1 MRKSASASSPLVA
14 RPVVA
19 RPMAATHLAPRH
31 LPRSHLITGAVL
43 SAALLL
49 VSPAAQ
55 AAVTKFWNLT
65 RNTVN
70 DLQLAPAGTSDYG
83 KNLCLAD
90 PDKSVDADE
99 RLKIEGVKS
108 GRYDVKLADVTG
120 RQCSVKNVEVTEG
133 KIFSIEEK
141 QLEGCSK

>member
-1 MRKSASASSPLVA
+1 MRK
-14 RPVVA
+14 
-19 RPMAATHLAPRH
+19 ATIKATFSRFLPTTVF
-31 LPRSHLITGAVL
+31 LPRAVILATGLLIV
-43 SAALLL
+43 SATAE
-49 VSPAAQ
+49 

-70 DLQLAPAGTSDYG
+70 DLRLAPAGTTDYG

-99 RLKIEGVKS
+99 RLKIDGLKS

>member
-1 MRKSASASSPLVA
+1 MDPTISPARDNKKTAPREATMRITLLAASLVLITTASAGLA
-14 RPVVA
+14 TA
-19 RPMAATHLAPRH
+19 EAAT
-31 LPRSHLITGAVL
+31 
-43 SAALLL
+43 
-49 VSPAAQ
+49 
-55 AAVTKFWNLT
+55 TKFWNLT

-70 DLQLAPAGTSDYG
+70 DLELAPAGTTAYG

-99 RLKIEGVKS
+99 RLKIDGVTT

-120 RQCSVKNVEVTEG
+120 RQCTVKNVEVTEG
-133 KIFSIEEK
+133 KIFSIQEK